1 MTAPSLPQLVL
12 IHDGDC
18 PLCRKFVQVIKRLDT
33 DEMIAVVSLEDE
45 ETQTRFPHVDM
56 DQVRQ
61 QLTVCDQLNRAWH
74 GVEALRRIA
83 ALLPAIRRLTW
94 IYRLPGVTPAVGG
107 LYRSVNRHRKRLC
120 LKCGQKWMPSLKH
133 SVRKRRGR

>member
-18 PLCRKFVQVIKRLDT
+18 LLCRKFVQVIKRLDT

-74 GVEALRRIA
+74 GGNASQRFD